1 MGGTT
6 RLFLIIST
14 DQIDIVVSRSMA
26 HREES
31 VMDLNVMSRRRVFGL
46 CGAVLA
52 AAVGVAGCGGSGSTS
67 GSGSS
72 GSGAASATA
81 TATKLDIVGFSV
93 IKSAYDALGAA
104 FAGTPGGA
112 GTTFKASYGASGAQ
126 SRAVIAGQKA
136 DVVAFSLQP
145 DLDNVV
151 KAGLVDPSWNAG
163 PAKGV
168 ASRSVVVIAVRA
180 GNPKGI
186 KGWADLVRPGVGI
199 VTADPGT
206 SGSAKWNLLAAY
218 GQALG
223 ATKDVAAAKTY
234 LAGFVKNVVSWNE
247 SGRTATDAFVKG
259 TGDVL
264 ISYENEA
271 IAARAAGVGLDYVV
285 PDTTV
290 LIENPA
296 AVTKSAPARA
306 KDFLAFVESVDGQK
320 ILGSKGFRPVDDTVT
335 ISGVKGATD
344 PANPFPKVANLITVD
359 SLGGWKAVNAL
370 LFDTGKGL
378 VPQLRA

>member
-1 MGGTT
+1 
-6 RLFLIIST
+6 
-14 DQIDIVVSRSMA
+14 
-26 HREES
+26 
-31 VMDLNVMSRRRVFGL
+31 MDAPLLRRRRVLGL
-46 CGAVLA
+46 SAAVLA
-52 AAVGVAGCGGSGSTS
+52 ASVGLSACGGSTSVS
-67 GSGSS
+67 GSG
-72 GSGAASATA
+72 GSGAASSTQ
-81 TATKLDIVGFSV
+81 LNVVGFSV

-104 FAGTPGGA
+104 FAKTPA
-112 GTTFKASYGASGAQ
+112 GRGVTFRSSYGASGAQ

-151 KAGLVDPSWNAG
+151 KAGLVDQGWTTG
-163 PAKGV
+163 PGKGM
-168 ASRSVVVIAVRA
+168 ASGSVVVIAVRK

-186 KGWADLVRPGVGI
+186 KGWTDLVRPGIGI

-206 SGSAKWNLLAAY
+206 SGAAKWNLLAAY

-223 ATKDVAAAKTY
+223 AGHDEAAAKTY
-234 LAGFVKNVVSWNE
+234 LGGFVKNVVSWND

-271 IAARAAGVGLDYVV
+271 IAARAAGVALDYVV

-290 LIENPA
+290 QIQNPA
-296 AVTKSAPARA
+296 AVNKSAPATA
-306 KDFLAFVESVDGQK
+306 KDFLTFVASADGQK
-320 ILGSKGFRPVDDTVT
+320 ILGGKGFRPVLDGVTVT
-335 ISGVKGATD
+335 GVQGAND
-344 PANPFPKVANLITVD
+344 PANPFPPVPHLLTVD
-359 SLGGWKAVNAL
+359 GLGGWKAINAK
-370 LFDTGKGL
+370 LFDTGTGL